1 MTQGGDPGDR
11 RRAPL
16 HRSARYYRVPPRPR
30 RWPAVAVWAVWLVLG
45 AAAALAYGSYVFIDD
60 TISIATPNT
69 HRVQEARKIADP
81 ELPGQP
87 INILLIGSDSRDG
100 KANGDYGRSDSV
112 VLVRLDEQQGF
123 ISMLSFPRDS
133 FVTIPGY
140 GQHKLNAAYSLG
152 EQNPDSSGPAL
163 LMQTVK
169 QLTGQPI
176 QYYIN
181 VDFKGFAR
189 LVNQIGGVFIDV
201 DRRYF
206 NDNSQS
212 GDHYEPIDL
221 MPGYQLLN
229 GDDALDFV
237 RFRHTDSD
245 FARIVRQQMF
255 LSELKRKVKSR
266 VSNWVQSPGFVRM
279 LARNIETDIGG
290 RKLLDVIRTGI
301 DTPDSRVFR
310 KTLDGATQDMGSEG
324 NVVILDPTDVAE
336 GVQEWLNPQFEGGT
350 AAPKVDPTTIDVRVL
365 NGAGRTLVAEEMADL
380 LRAKGYRAV
389 AAGNARDF
397 SYRRS
402 TVYFDGEHAG
412 GVAAGLAVKTLIGPD
427 AGLASLRAKETGGAD
442 VVVVVGT
449 DFAGSLYTPP
459 KASARAKPVVDV
471 VSTTSLVEK
480 FRRISRQ
487 TGMKLMV
494 PTRLA
499 RGSEVVDVRVYRV
512 NTGGS
517 GPLAVKV
524 VLRLPDAN
532 GLPRYWGIMA
542 TTMKDP
548 PILIGETGELKKA
561 DGLAPLTTYYN
572 GKLLV
577 RDAFVRDGVTY
588 WVSNTIHKRDPL
600 TSETI
605 HSIARSFRPVGQAKL
620 PRGVANTPV
629 AIGDDPSTP

>member
-1 MTQGGDPGDR
+1 MTPPGDR
-11 RRAPL
+11 RDRREPL
-16 HRSARYYRVPPRPR
+16 HRSARYYRVPARPR
-30 RWPAVAVWAVWLVLG
+30 RWPAVAVWVLWLVVG

-87 INILLIGSDSRDG
+87 LNILLIGSDSREG
-100 KANGDYGRSDSV
+100 KAKGDYGRSDSV

-152 EQNPDSSGPAL
+152 EQNPNSSGPAL

-176 QYYIN
+176 QYYVN

-206 NDNSQS
+206 NDNSQP

-279 LARNIETDIGG
+279 LAHNIETDIGG

-301 DTPDSRVFR
+301 ETPDSRVFR

-324 NVVILDPTDVAE
+324 NVVILDPTDVAQ
-336 GVQEWLNPQFEGGT
+336 GVQEWLNPQFEGT
-350 AAPKVDPTTIDVRVL
+350 VAPKVDPTRIDVRVL
-365 NGAGRTLVAEEMADL
+365 NGSGRTLVAEEMADL

-397 SYRRS
+397 SYTRS
-402 TVYFDGEHAG
+402 TVYFDGSTQAG
-412 GVAAGLAVKTLIGPD
+412 VSAGLAVKALIGPN
-427 AGLASLRAKETGGAD
+427 AGLASLKRDETGGAQ

-449 DFAGSLYTPP
+449 DFAGSLYTAP
-459 KASARAKPVVDV
+459 KSSSRPKPVVDV
-471 VSTTSLVEK
+471 IGTTSLVDK

-487 TGMKLMV
+487 TGVPLMV

-499 RGSEVVDVRVYRV
+499 RGSEVVDVRVYRI

-524 VLRLPDAN
+524 VLRLPDSG

-548 PILIGETGELKKA
+548 PILLGKTGDLRKG
-561 DGLAPLTTYYN
+561 DGLVPLTTYYN
-572 GKLLV
+572 GKILV
-577 RDAFVRDGVTY
+577 RDAFARDGVTY
-588 WVSNTIHKRDPL
+588 WVSNTINKRDYM